1 MQQEETQTITQNE
14 LILRVAAATQFTKE
28 EVEVALG
35 AVLTTI
41 IQAVASGHEV
51 DLTGFGTFRALD
63 RKKRIGKNPKTG
75 GAVIVDAKRLPR
87 FQAGNTFKLSVNQV
101 GQ

>member
-1 MQQEETQTITQNE
+1 MQQEETKVVTQYE
-14 LILRVAAATQFTKE
+14 LAQRVAKTTRLSKQ
-28 EVEVALG
+28 EVEATLG
-35 AVLTTI
+35 AVLTAI
-41 IQAVASGHEV
+41 IQAVAKGYEV

-63 RKKRIGKNPKTG
+63 RKKRVAKNPKTG
-75 GAVIVDAKRLPR
+75 NPVVVDAKRLPR